1 MTFKIEKAVR
11 KAIPLLAMLY
21 GKSGSGKT
29 YSALKL
35 AQGLLDD
42 PINER
47 ICLIDSEN
55 GRASYY
61 SDEFDFDVIN
71 IEPPYTPARFLE
83 AFRLAEKNYK
93 VIIIDSLTSV
103 WDGSGGCC
111 DMAEDGRGLNAWL
124 VPKKQHSKLANAIY
138 TSKSHKIIC
147 CRAKDLLENA
157 IDPTNGKKIIV
168 NKGLVPICEK
178 GVPYEM
184 LINFLLDNGVT
195 KVEKCIKGLQNKL
208 KIDKYL
214 TPDHAKIIK
223 TWINEGEKVDQQLTI
238 LKNQAQE
245 QALNSLQDLEK
256 WFLELSGEDKR
267 LIKPFLGNY
276 KDLVEKKEDNFF
288 QTQLDKAVID
298 GDKTIITTAKVVD
311 NKVEIVDT
319 KELTEEEKKE
329 IENEEVNL
337 INKNDTR

>member
-11 KAIPLLAMLY
+11 KSIPLLTMLY

-71 IEPPYTPARFLE
+71 IEPPYTPSRFLE

-111 DMAEDGRGLNAWL
+111 DMAENGKGLNAWL
-124 VPKKQHSKLANAIY
+124 VPKKQHSKLTNAIY
-138 TSKSHKIIC
+138 ASKAHKIIC
-147 CRAKDLLENA
+147 CRAKDLLEQK
-157 IDPTNGKKIIV
+157 GREII

-223 TWINEGEKVDQQLTI
+223 TWINEGGKVDQQLTI

-245 QALNSLQDLEK
+245 HALDSLDELQE
-256 WFLELSGEDKR
+256 WFVGLDSENKR
-267 LIKPFLGNY
+267 LIKPFLNNY
-276 KDLVEKKEDNFF
+276 KELSEKKEDNFF
-288 QTQLDKAVID
+288 QTQLDK
-298 GDKTIITTAKVVD
+298 
-311 NKVEIVDT
+311 
-319 KELTEEEKKE
+319 
-329 IENEEVNL
+329 EVREV
-337 INKNDTR
+337 K